1 MTGILAL
8 GIEKMKSLLL
18 DRTWIKNITAQFD
31 ACLSSDEELTAHNW
45 EIGYPDQWAV
55 ERAYALE

>member
-1 MTGILAL
+1 MD
-8 GIEKMKSLLL
+8 K
-18 DRTWIKNITAQFD
+18 KNITAQFD